1 MVAVSY
7 DPSMTMRQARDK
19 YFSENGFGEDG
30 GYGDAWVDFKL
41 GPVPFPFPNLPARV
55 RAVKIHDLHHILTGY
70 DTNTTGELEISA
82 WEIGAGCRGYA
93 AAWILNLGGMAGGVL
108 VAPKRTFRAFVRGRR
123 TQSLYD
129 RQLDAMLDRSVADMR
144 RETNADAPPAS
155 PTAGDAALFAASSA
169 VGMVIGGLFL
179 VVGAVLAPIA
189 LAAGLVRKKSAAPA

>member
-19 YFSENGFGEDG
+19 YFAENGFGEDG
-30 GYGDAWVDFKL
+30 GYNDTWVDFKL

-70 DTNTTGELEISA
+70 DTNTTGEFEISA
-82 WEIGAGCRGYA
+82 WEVGAGCRDYA
-93 AAWILNLGGMAGGVL
+93 AAWVLNLGGTAGGFL

-129 RQLDAMLDRSVADMR
+129 RPLESMLDRTVADMR
-144 RETNADAPPAS
+144 ADTNADAPPAS
-155 PTAGDAALFAASSA
+155 ATASDVALFAASTA
-169 VGMVIGGLFL
+169 VGLAIGGVFI